1 MSRERGTQYV
11 RIVQPEG
18 LRYATYINPQ
28 HVVSVIECGSGLDV
42 IHIYASSDLNDYAVR
57 YTGYADA
64 WIKAVRFLNLNPTV
78 PVVDLDPDFRYTS
91 DKVDDLNEAIPDG
104 EATKV

>member
-1 MSRERGTQYV
+1 MRERGTQYV

-18 LRYATYINPQ
+18 LGHAIYINPQ
-28 HVVSVIECGSGLDV
+28 HVVFVIECGADLGV
-42 IHIYASSDLNDYAVR
+42 IHIHASSDPNGYEAR
-57 YTGYADA
+57 YTGHADA
-64 WIKAVRFLNLNPTV
+64 WIKAVRFLNLNPTI

-91 DKVDDLNEAIPDG
+91 DKVDDLNKAIPDE